1 VGIEKPNKKMFQ
13 SALEKLRLSTDQV
26 IMIGDSIDKD
36 ISGAEEMG
44 IKSYL
49 VKSN

>member
-1 VGIEKPNKKMFQ
+1 MFQ
-13 SALEKLRLSTDQV
+13 IALEKLRLRTDQV

-36 ISGAEEMG
+36 ILGAEEMG
-44 IKSYL
+44 ITSFL